1 MGRKENPPG
10 YGYAIREGWGKEAK
24 GRVEGATPKMVPGS
38 TLERSAGS
46 ICIEMRVTEESSAC
60 CGVNLAWGC
69 GAGRCDS
76 VFALEFSGR
85 MAGFAFCFWRFG
97 PGGRV
102 FHGR

>member
-10 YGYAIREGWGKEAK
+10 YGYAIREGLGRKAK
-24 GRVEGATPKMVPGS
+24 GRVEAATPKMVLGS

-46 ICIEMRVTEESSAC
+46 IGIAMRVTEESSAC

-69 GAGRCDS
+69 GGCGCDS
-76 VFALEFSGR
+76 VF
-85 MAGFAFCFWRFG
+85 GFGVFG
-97 PGGRV
+97 FGGRV